1 MLSLCSGARGL
12 ALTITT
18 NNSPLKKLG
27 PRKNSIHHQTVTV
40 VSVHIFLSVC
50 VCVCVCK
57 KETEREGGV
66 LN

>member
-1 MLSLCSGARGL
+1 MLSLCSGAKGL
-12 ALTITT
+12 ALTITN
-18 NNSPLKKLG
+18 NNSLLKKLG
-27 PRKNSIHHQTVTV
+27 LGKNSIHQNVAV

>member
-40 VSVHIFLSVC
+40 VSVC